1 MATAAAAN
9 PTTMRPRREM
19 QEVKAPEMFKFT
31 KQGQELAGVLINLE
45 PVTVKAGT
53 DNRESQTIEYMIRDE
68 RGERI
73 TFLGTNDLNKKI
85 QPDHIGHWIQVR
97 YERDDN
103 SFTKPGQSAAKVFK
117 VQASKE
123 KEPGY

>member
-1 MATAAAAN
+1 MSTAAATPIN
-9 PTTMRPRREM
+9 QNRNGRTMVEAT
-19 QEVKAPEMFKFT
+19 APEMFKFV
-31 KQGQELAGVLINLE
+31 KQGEELTGVLINIDQI
-45 PVTVKAGT
+45 TVK
-53 DNRESQTIEYMIRDE
+53 DSPTIEYTVEDE
-68 RGERI
+68 HKQRV

-85 QPDHIGHWIQVR
+85 RPEHIGHFLGIR

-117 VQASKE
+117 VFVSKE